1 MKLSNPENDM
11 YARSASP
18 DLREIKRK
26 LNLVTDSRHRQ
37 CKSANYQSTN
47 TQKKSLAEANK
58 KNHDLCDACGG
69 TGQFLCCDACPNAF
83 HLTCVEPPM
92 DAEDLEK
99 LSDNWYC
106 NECEHKKMDAK
117 KPKSKKSKPKSK
129 YDGVFN
135 ELIVDIEW
143 RNPLEYRLP
152 DDIINFFENVAADK
166 EGDYHD
172 TSTSK
177 RVRYKHGEVEQPDY
191 YQLKD
196 KSGEFILCYQC
207 RKTALRKPMIGCDF
221 CILHWHLDCLSP
233 PMASPP
239 NPSKKWRCPNHIEHI
254 IKPPRRQKKPT
265 VIYDKLP
272 SRAYHHYIANVIDDS
287 PKMKRT
293 DKDKR
298 VQKVQKVRKA
308 RGNVNTTDKKGSKHS
323 LPSENIVMNFAEYTK
338 KTIEEAKKRKNMAI
352 DQRQSIPS
360 PLTSSSSEVSTPPTV
375 FTSPTTSH
383 KPISH
388 STYDDKNE
396 IENWL
401 QNMAYFQAGKNP
413 QNSRSPDNDK
423 LKKIIEKAK
432 QPNSTTSP
440 NNKKRKKIDS
450 EKYKLY
456 VQIENLL
463 QHKTHQELYNLLSN

>member
-26 LNLVTDSRHRQ
+26 LNLATDSRHRQ
-37 CKSANYQSTN
+37 CKSADYQSTN

-69 TGQFLCCDACPNAF
+69 AGQFLCCDACPNAF

-92 DAEDLEK
+92 DAEDLDK

-117 KPKSKKSKPKSK
+117 KSKSKKAKSK
-129 YDGVFN
+129 SKFNGVFN
-135 ELIVDIEW
+135 DLIVDIEW
-143 RNPLEYRLP
+143 RNPIEYRLP
-152 DDIINFFENVAADK
+152 DHIINFFENVAADK

-177 RVRYKHGEVEQPDY
+177 RVRYKHGEMEQPDY

-207 RKTALRKPMIGCDF
+207 RKTALKKPMIGCDF
-221 CILHWHLDCLSP
+221 CTLHWHLDCLSP

-254 IKPPRRQKKPT
+254 IKPPRRQKKQT
-265 VIYDKLP
+265 IIYDKLP
-272 SRAYHHYIANVIDDS
+272 SRAYHNYITNVIDDS
-287 PKMKRT
+287 PKAKRA
-293 DKDKR
+293 DKEK
-298 VQKVQKVRKA
+298 QVQKVRD
-308 RGNVNTTDKKGSKHS
+308 RLDTTDKKKSKHS
-323 LPSENIVMNFAEYTK
+323 LPSENIVMDFAAYTK
-338 KTIEEAKKRKNMAI
+338 KAIEGAMKRKTNTT
-352 DQRQSIPS
+352 DRRQSIPS
-360 PLTSSSSEVSTPPTV
+360 TLTSSSSEVSTPPTA

-388 STYDDKNE
+388 PPYDNKNE
-396 IENWL
+396 IDNWL
-401 QNMAYFQAGKNP
+401 QNMAYFQAGENH
-413 QNSRSPDNDK
+413 QHYANRNNDK
-423 LKKIIEKAK
+423 VESIIEKVK
-432 QPNSTTSP
+432 KSIPTSSS
-440 NNKKRKKIDS
+440 NKKRKKIDS

-463 QHKTHQELYNLLSN
+463 QQKSNQELYNLLSN